1 MEFTSILNCND
12 TKNRDL
18 PEPSFFIDLNLDQII
33 NKIQELW
40 GKNIKKLFYYLPSD
54 EKTTMYR
61 RDIYTDIK
69 QNSLLQIFMKF
80 IDGMAMYEDA
90 VEKEKKARVTIQTKY
105 WHLTAAFYYCSAF
118 KALADDLSDKKLASD
133 GLQSFRDY
141 LNLFLQ
147 SPEYIEIASETEAIR
162 NELNGMKLLLAYNG
176 DRFVVSEGTP
186 DDTFEKK
193 LDELFPDRPRTIKNP
208 FSFTESLT
216 SLEIELYLVLAD
228 LKPKLFKRIELFFKK
243 YAEYTNP
250 TLIRFTNEIAFYL
263 SFAIFEAEMN
273 KSGYFFSRPD
283 YNSDKDMCA
292 DELYDLALACV
303 NSKENKPVIS
313 NSFRYRKGEHFFVVT
328 GPNQGGKTT
337 FARSLGQ
344 LVYLA
349 GIGLYVPAA
358 HANLH
363 FFSDILTHFSVEESV
378 ETGRGKLKEELIRLA
393 PMMSTNKTN
402 SFVIINELFTTA
414 ANYDAGIMGKKVLEH
429 FIELN
434 CVGIY
439 VTHIKELSE
448 GHPAVVSLRA
458 MLDSNNIQNFKI
470 TRAPAVDDACAN
482 NQINKYK
489 LNFEQ
494 IKERL
499 AARFGQ

>member
-1 MEFTSILNCND
+1 MEFTSILDCND
-12 TKNRDL
+12 IKNRDL

-33 NKIQELW
+33 GKIQELW
-40 GKNIKKLFYYLPSD
+40 GKNIKKMFYYLPAD
-54 EKTTMYR
+54 EKTTLYR

-69 QNSLLQIFMKF
+69 DKKLLQIFTEF
-80 IDGMAMYEDA
+80 IERMDMYEDA
-90 VEKEKKARVTIQTKY
+90 IEKEKRARVTIQTKY
-105 WHLTAAFYYCSAF
+105 WHITAAFFYCSAF
-118 KALADDLSDKKLASD
+118 KKLADDLSGKELSSE
-133 GLQSFRDY
+133 GLKGFRDY
-141 LNLFLQ
+141 LNAFLK
-147 SPEYIEIASETEAIR
+147 SPEYTEIASETEAIR
-162 NELNGMKLLLAYNG
+162 NELDGMKLLLAYNG
-176 DRFVVSEGTP
+176 DRFIVSEGTT

-193 LDELFPDRPRTIKNP
+193 LDELFPDRPRTVKNP

-216 SLEIELYLVLAD
+216 SLEIEIYLVLAD
-228 LKPKLFKRIELFFKK
+228 LKPKLFKRIELFIRK
-243 YAEYTNP
+243 YEEYTDP
-250 TLIRFTNEIAFYL
+250 TLIRFAKEIAFYL
-263 SFAIFEAEMN
+263 SFAGFEAEMN
-273 KSGYFFSRPD
+273 RSGYSFCRPD
-283 YNSDKDMCA
+283 FNPDKDMCA

-303 NSKENKPVIS
+303 NLQENKPVVS
-313 NSFRYRKGEHFFVVT
+313 NSFSYHKDEKFFVVT

-344 LVYLA
+344 LVYFA
-349 GIGLYVPAA
+349 RMGLYVPAA

-363 FFSDILTHFSVEESV
+363 YFNDILTHFSVEESV

-414 ANYDAGIMGKKVLEH
+414 ANYDAGIMGKKVLAH

-434 CVGIY
+434 CIGIY

-448 GHPAVVSLRA
+448 GHPGVVSLRA

-489 LNFEQ
+489 LNYEQ

-499 AARFGQ
+499 AAKFMQ